1 MLTFYN
7 TICAGASQ
15 IVLDELNR
23 KNASERRAAVSE
35 TIVKAPMEEIY
46 KDELAA
52 LRQCDSYKKPENWK
66 LSPQMVR
73 TFILGANQP
82 IKYEGRDI
90 FITKKY
96 YGNDALIER
105 AVITLAGNRGLMLVG
120 EPGTAK
126 TMLSEL
132 LSAAISGISTN
143 TIQGTAGTTED
154 MIKYSWNYALLI
166 SNGPDREAL
175 VPSPLYVGME
185 KGIITRFEEITRTPA
200 EIQDCL
206 ISVMSDK
213 VLHVPELG
221 ESGYVFAKQGF
232 NVIGTANTRDKG
244 VNEMSSALK
253 RRFNFETVFPVKDV
267 SLEKQII
274 IQEVTKMAQASS
286 VEMKVDE
293 DAAEIL
299 AITYHELREGIAAE
313 GQKIDTPMSVM
324 STAEAVSVYYQ
335 TMLSAY
341 YYGEEHVSMQQLTEN
356 LISAAVKENKD
367 DVIKI
372 RSYFQ
377 SVIKD
382 RADREGGLWKDY
394 YQAGRRL

>member
-1 MLTFYN
+1 M
-7 TICAGASQ
+7 
-15 IVLDELNR
+15 
-23 KNASERRAAVSE
+23 SEA
-35 TIVKAPMEEIY
+35 IVKAPMEEIY
-46 KDELAA
+46 KEELSALAA
-52 LRQCDSYKKPENWK
+52 ADHYNKPDNWK

-73 TFILGANQP
+73 TFILGAKQP
-82 IKYEGRDI
+82 LSYEGKEI
-90 FITKKY
+90 VITKKY

-132 LSAAISGISTN
+132 LSAAICGSSTN

-166 SNGPDREAL
+166 SNGPTREAL

-185 KGIITRFEEITRTPA
+185 SGIITRFEEITRTPA
-200 EIQDCL
+200 EIQDSL

-253 RRFNFETVFPVKDV
+253 RRFNFETVFPVKEV
-267 SLEKQII
+267 SLEKKII
-274 IQEVTKMAQASS
+274 VQEVTKLAKASS
-286 VEMKVDE
+286 VEMEVDE
-293 DAAEIL
+293 SAAEIL
-299 AITYHELREGIAAE
+299 AMTYHELREGVAST
-313 GQKIDTPMSVM
+313 GQKIDTPVSVM

-341 YYGEEHVSMQQLTEN
+341 YYGEESISMKQLTEN
-356 LISAAVKENKD
+356 LIGAAVKENKD
-367 DVIKI
+367 DASKI
-372 RSYFQ
+372 RSYFH

-382 RADREGGLWKDY
+382 RAEREGGLWKDY
-394 YQAGRRL
+394 YQAGKRL